1 MEHKILNFN
10 VNGKDQRVLVR
21 TNWTLAQVLRDQ
33 LGLLGT
39 KIGCGEGECGACT
52 VLMDGKTVTSCLVL
66 AVQADGARIVTI
78 EGLTAEEDECLHPV
92 QEAFVESG
100 AIQCGY
106 CTPGM
111 VMSTV
116 ALLEKHPEP
125 TEEQVRE
132 GLTGNLCRCTGYQ
145 KIFEAVLL
153 ASKKMK
159 EAFRRPVQR
168 KHPALTPRRY
178 QPASHR
184 QLRPF
189 RRPHHPPFSC
199 LYRP

>member
-78 EGLTAEEDECLHPV
+78 EGLTAEEDEYLHPV

-125 TEEQVRE
+125 TEKQVRE

-159 EAFRRPVQR
+159 EASGR
-168 KHPALTPRRY
+168 
-178 QPASHR
+178 
-184 QLRPF
+184 
-189 RRPHHPPFSC
+189 
-199 LYRP
+199 

>member
-1 MEHKILNFN
+1 MEHKVLRFN
-10 VNGKDQRVLVR
+10 VNGRDQEILVR
-21 TNWTLAQVLRDQ
+21 TNWTLAQALREQ

-52 VLMDGKTVTSCLVL
+52 VLLNGRTVTSCLVL
-66 AVQADGARIVTI
+66 AVQAEGAKIVTI
-78 EGLTAEEDECLHPV
+78 EGLASPDGDSLHPV

-111 VMSTV
+111 VMSAV
-116 ALLEKHPEP
+116 ALLEKYPEP

-145 KIFEAVLL
+145 KIFEAVER
-153 ASKKMK
+153 ASQKMR
-159 EAFRRPVQR
+159 EGVR
-168 KHPALTPRRY
+168 
-178 QPASHR
+178 S
-184 QLRPF
+184 
-189 RRPHHPPFSC
+189 
-199 LYRP
+199 

>member
-1 MEHKILNFN
+1 MHVMEHKVLRFN
-10 VNGKDQRVLVR
+10 VNGRDQEILVR
-21 TNWTLAQVLRDQ
+21 TNWTLAQALREQ

-52 VLMDGKTVTSCLVL
+52 VLLNGRTVTSCLVL
-66 AVQADGARIVTI
+66 AVQAEGAKIVTI
-78 EGLTAEEDECLHPV
+78 EGLASPDGDSLHPV

-111 VMSTV
+111 VMSAV
-116 ALLEKHPEP
+116 ALLEKYPEP

-145 KIFEAVLL
+145 KIFEAVER
-153 ASKKMK
+153 ASQKMR
-159 EAFRRPVQR
+159 EGVR
-168 KHPALTPRRY
+168 
-178 QPASHR
+178 S
-184 QLRPF
+184 
-189 RRPHHPPFSC
+189 
-199 LYRP
+199 